1 MKASKDKD
9 RSKTYAQE
17 QYQEHRH
24 YLPRGPRQDDARR
37 RDAQADRDLQRPRGP
52 GGPRDGFARPRT
64 RAGHH
69 DHGQEH
75 GHLLQGDEDQ
85 HLRHPRPCRFRRG
98 GRAEPQ
104 HGGRGDA
111 PGRRERG
118 TAAADALRPEEGA
131 CPGDPHRPG
140 HQQDRP
146 PRRPDR
152 RGDQRG
158 LRPLHRPRRDGGADR
173 VPDPVHERQDRR
185 RPPEARGTNRRI
197 SSRSSRRSSRRSP
210 GRRGTTRRRRSFS

>member
-1 MKASKDKD
+1 MRKNNIRNIAIIS
-9 RSKTYAQE
+9 
-17 QYQEHRH
+17 HV
-24 YLPRGPRQDDARR
+24 
-37 RDAQADRDLQRPRGP
+37 
-52 GGPRDGFARPRT
+52 
-64 RAGHH
+64 
-69 DHGQEH
+69 DHGKTTLVDGMLRQTGTFSDHQVLEDRVMDSLDLERER
-75 GHLLQGDEDQ
+75 GITIMAKNTAIFYQRDEDQ

-98 GRAEPQ
+98 GRTEPQ

-111 PGRRERG
+111 PGRCERRA
-118 TAAADALRPEEGA
+118 AAADALRPEEGA
-131 CPGDPHRPG
+131 RPADPHRPG

-152 RGDQRG
+152 GGDQRG

-185 RPPEARGTNRRI
+185 RPPEARETNRRT

-210 GRRGTTRRRRSFS
+210 ARKGTTRRRRSFS